1 MNKKWNTNDIA
12 SQEGKVFLVT
22 GANSGL
28 GLGTTK
34 VLAAKGAKVVMTAR
48 NIEKGKQ
55 ALREVKQ
62 VDPQAKVALM
72 QLDLAD
78 LQSIEQFTTEFKRN
92 FQQLDVLINNA
103 GVMMPNER
111 LTTKQGLEVQF
122 GTNHIGHFV
131 LTQQLLP
138 VLENTPNAR
147 IVTLSSLVAKMSK
160 ADIYWDD
167 LQWEKSYDKMG
178 AYAQSKLSNLM
189 FALELDQRLKATN
202 SQVISLAAHP
212 GYTATNLQQHM
223 GLTGKVMNFLLAQK
237 LEMGILPT
245 LRAATDSEAKGGQ
258 YYGPLKWREMRGYPA
273 LNEPPELALNKQAR
287 VKLWDISEQYAQASF
302 AV

>member
-1 MNKKWNTNDIA
+1 MSKKWNTNDIA

-34 VLAAKGAKVVMTAR
+34 VLAEKGAEVVMAAR
-48 NIEKGKQ
+48 NVEKGKK
-55 ALREVKQ
+55 ALAEVKQ
-62 VDPQAKVALM
+62 AAPNAKITLM

-78 LQSIEQFTTEFKRN
+78 LDSVTQFAEEFKAK

-111 LTTKQGLEVQF
+111 LTTKQGFEIQF
-122 GTNHIGHFV
+122 GTNHMGHFV

-138 VLENTPNAR
+138 LLERTPNAR
-147 IVTLSSLVAKMSK
+147 IVTLSSLVAKMRKSN
-160 ADIYWDD
+160 IYWDD

-189 FALELDQRLKATN
+189 FALELDQRLKTVN
-202 SQVISLAAHP
+202 SPVISLAAHP

-245 LRAATDSEAKGGQ
+245 LRAATDPQAKGGE
-258 YYGPLKWREMRGYPA
+258 YYGPLKWQEMRGYPA
-273 LNEPPELALNKQAR
+273 LNEPPALALDKQSR
-287 VKLWDISEQYAQASF
+287 TKLWDISEKYAQTTF

>member
-34 VLAAKGAKVVMTAR
+34 VLATKGAEVVMTAR
-48 NIEKGKQ
+48 NLDKGKK
-55 ALREVKQ
+55 ALQEVKQ
-62 VDPQAKVALM
+62 AIPQAKVALM

-92 FQQLDVLINNA
+92 YQQLDVLINNA

-138 VLENTPNAR
+138 LLENTPQAR
-147 IVTLSSLVAKMSK
+147 VVTLSSLVAKMSK

-189 FALELDQRLKATN
+189 FALELDQRLKAAN

-245 LRAATDSEAKGGQ
+245 LRAATDPEAKGGQ

-273 LNEPPELALNKQAR
+273 LNQPPALALNKEAR
-287 VKLWDISEQYAQASF
+287 VKLWNISEQYAQMPF

>member
-1 MNKKWNTNDIA
+1 MSKKWNTNDIA
-12 SQEGKVFLVT
+12 SQEGKIFLVT

-34 VLAAKGAKVVMTAR
+34 VLAEKGAEIVMAAR
-48 NIEKGKQ
+48 NIEKGKK
-55 ALREVKQ
+55 ALAEVKQ
-62 VDPQAKVALM
+62 VAPRAKVSLM

-78 LQSIEQFTTEFKRN
+78 LDSVAQFAEEFKAKY
-92 FQQLDVLINNA
+92 QQLDVLINNA

-111 LTTKQGLEVQF
+111 LTTKQGFEIQF
-122 GTNHIGHFV
+122 GTNHMGHFV

-138 VLENTPNAR
+138 LLEKTPNAR
-147 IVTLSSLVAKMSK
+147 IVTLSSLVAKMRKSN
-160 ADIYWDD
+160 IYWDD

-189 FALELDQRLKATN
+189 FALELDQRLKAVN
-202 SQVISLAAHP
+202 SPVMSLAAHP

-245 LRAATDSEAKGGQ
+245 LRAATDPNAKGGE
-258 YYGPLKWREMRGYPA
+258 YYGPLKWQEMRGYPA
-273 LNEPPELALNKQAR
+273 LNEPPALALDKQSR
-287 VKLWDISEQYAQASF
+287 TKLWDISEKYAQTTF

>member
-1 MNKKWNTNDIA
+1 MNKKWNTNNIA
-12 SQEGKVFLVT
+12 SQEGKIFLVT

-34 VLAAKGAKVVMTAR
+34 VLATKGAEVVMAAR
-48 NIEKGKQ
+48 NLEKGKK
-55 ALREVKQ
+55 ALQEVKQ
-62 VDPQAKVALM
+62 AAPQAKVILM

-78 LQSIEQFTTEFKRN
+78 LDSIEAFATEFKRN
-92 FQQLDVLINNA
+92 YQQLDVLINNA

-111 LTTKQGLEVQF
+111 LTTKQGFEIQF

-131 LTQQLLP
+131 LTHQLLP
-138 VLENTPNAR
+138 ILENTPNSR

-189 FALELDQRLKATN
+189 FALELDQRLRAAN
-202 SQVISLAAHP
+202 SPVTSLAAHP

-223 GLTGKVMNFLLAQK
+223 GLTGKVMNFLLAQN

-245 LRAATDSEAKGGQ
+245 LRAATDPEAKGGE

-273 LNEPPELALNKQAR
+273 LNEPPALALDQKSR
-287 VKLWDISEQYAQASF
+287 TKLWTISEKYAKASF